1 MTRRGAPR
9 SLALRVGGVVLGLAL
24 LLGCGRKGPPVPPR
38 AVSPTAVQALRA
50 DLEEGTIL
58 VSWVRPAENSDG
70 SPLADLR
77 EFRLSRAVQTPADR
91 EAGRQPPP
99 SPLAVVLAE
108 EPTNAAVLMDR
119 YAYQDA
125 GAGDAFPVGSHV
137 SYRVEPVNRRGRVG
151 PAATV
156 AVDLGPA
163 PAPPAGVS
171 ARPGDGNVDLSWSA
185 PTGVPPA
192 RGYNVYRGS
201 EPGVYGAAP
210 LNTSPLLEPRFQDST
225 VTNGVTYYYVV
236 RGVGGDEPPF
246 REGKSS
252 AEVAIT
258 PEDRTAPAPPSGLAA
273 VPSAGGVALVW
284 DPNAEAD
291 LQGYLVY
298 RREPESVT
306 PTRLTPSPI
315 PGTTFTDRGTRPG
328 ATYLY
333 SVTAVDRSPRQNES
347 APSAEV
353 EARLP

>member
-1 MTRRGAPR
+1 MSRCGARRL
-9 SLALRVGGVVLGLAL
+9 LALPAGGIALGLSL
-24 LLGCGRKGPPVPPR
+24 LLGCGRQGPPVPPR
-38 AVSPTAVQALRA
+38 AASPTAVQALRA
-50 DLEEGTIL
+50 DLEEGAII
-58 VSWVRPAENSDG
+58 VSWVRPAGNSDG
-70 SPLADLR
+70 SPLTDLG

-91 EAGRQPPP
+91 EAGRQPPL

-119 YAYQDA
+119 YAYQDPR
-125 GAGDAFPVGSHV
+125 AGDAFPVGSRV

-151 PAATV
+151 PAAMV

-163 PAPPAGVS
+163 PGPPTGVS
-171 ARPGDGNVDLSWSA
+171 ARPGDGIVDLTWSA

-201 EPGVYGAAP
+201 EPGVHGAAP
-210 LNTSPLLEPRFQDST
+210 LNTTPLLEQRFQDST
-225 VTNGVTYYYVV
+225 VTNGATYYYVV
-236 RGVGGDEPPF
+236 RSVGGDEPPF

-252 AEVAIT
+252 AEVVIT
-258 PEDRTAPAPPSGLAA
+258 PEDRTAPASPSGLAA
-273 VPSAGGVALVW
+273 VPFAGGVALVW
-284 DPNAEAD
+284 NPNTEAD

-315 PGTTFTDRGTRPG
+315 PATMFTDRSTRPG

-333 SVTAVDRSPRQNES
+333 SVTAVDRSPRHNES
-347 APSAEV
+347 VPSAEV
-353 EARLP
+353 EANLP